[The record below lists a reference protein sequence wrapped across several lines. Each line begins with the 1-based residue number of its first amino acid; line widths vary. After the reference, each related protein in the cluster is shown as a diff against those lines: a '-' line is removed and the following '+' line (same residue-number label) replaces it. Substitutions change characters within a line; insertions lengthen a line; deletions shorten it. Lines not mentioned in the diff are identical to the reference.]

1 MGANKIF
8 INQGKQDELAIIGQ
22 SDTAEQYYNYAVG
35 YLSAADELINSLLMF
50 KPQNIH
56 SPLPL
61 SFLEHHL
68 RENLN
73 TYIYPICFLYRQY
86 LELTLKDIYSRLT
99 NDTIEEQNKLFATI
113 GHTLKPLWQKVK
125 NLLYKY
131 IPDIDREELNKVDN
145 YILQFSDEDP
155 SSTKYRYPISLKG
168 KLNNPNIRKINIT
181 NLKDKMNE
189 IESFFATEVYP
200 ELDMIKIISKNQ
212 SN

>member
-1 MGANKIF
+1 MDLKKRCKYMGANKIF

-86 LELTLKDIYSRLT
+86 LELTLKY
-99 NDTIEEQNKLFATI
+99 
-113 GHTLKPLWQKVK
+113 
-125 NLLYKY
+125 
-131 IPDIDREELNKVDN
+131 
-145 YILQFSDEDP
+145 
-155 SSTKYRYPISLKG
+155 
-168 KLNNPNIRKINIT
+168 
-181 NLKDKMNE
+181 
-189 IESFFATEVYP
+189 
-200 ELDMIKIISKNQ
+200 
-212 SN
+212 